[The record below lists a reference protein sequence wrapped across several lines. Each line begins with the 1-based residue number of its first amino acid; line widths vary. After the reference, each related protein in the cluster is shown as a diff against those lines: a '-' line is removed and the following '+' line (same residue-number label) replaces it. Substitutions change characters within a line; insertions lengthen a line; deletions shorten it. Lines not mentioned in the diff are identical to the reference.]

1 MGPEAQWRD
10 ALKQGRFLIQRARA
24 SGACFFPPRSAEPLS
39 GDRDWEWIEASGAGT
54 VHSVTVVHPRPPQA
68 PYNVVLVDL
77 AEGPRMMSRVEG
89 GGPVRIGMS
98 VQARIDSGGTEPII
112 LFDPA

>member
-1 MGPEAQWRD
+1 MGPEAQWRQ
-10 ALKQGRFLIQRARA
+10 ALREGRFLIQRARA
-24 SGACFFPPRSAEPLS
+24 SGACFFPPRGSEPGT
-39 GDRDWEWIEASGAGT
+39 GDTDWEWIEASGEGT
-54 VHSVTVVHPRPPQA
+54 VYSVTVVHPRPPQA

-89 GGPVRIGMS
+89 DAPVGIGMK
-98 VQARIDSGGTEPII
+98 VRARVDPSGDEPII

>member
-1 MGPEAQWRD
+1 MGPDAQWRQ
-10 ALKQGRFLIQRARA
+10 ALQEGRFVLQRAQA
-24 SGACFFPPRSAEPLS
+24 SGACFFPPRGAEPGT
-39 GDRDWEWIEASGAGT
+39 GDTEWEWIEASGEG
-54 VHSVTVVHPRPPQA
+54 VVYSVTVIHSRPPQA

-89 GGPVRIGMS
+89 EGPVTIGMK
-98 VQARIDSGGTEPII
+98 VRARIDPSGSEPLI